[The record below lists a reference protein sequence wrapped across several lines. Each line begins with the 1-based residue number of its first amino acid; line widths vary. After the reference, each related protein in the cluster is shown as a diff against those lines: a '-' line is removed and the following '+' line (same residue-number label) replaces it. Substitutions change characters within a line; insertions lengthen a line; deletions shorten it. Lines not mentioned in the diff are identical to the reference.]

1 MAVEGC
7 AVMVLGVEVCVTVE
21 ITGSSTE
28 VAVTA
33 TEDCCSC
40 RSPGEKY
47 LNLKNSAPME
57 HSLRGFRKESPY
69 PQ

>member
-40 RSPGEKY
+40 RSPGRHHGLVVVVVSFLE
-47 LNLKNSAPME
+47 E
-57 HSLRGFRKESPY
+57 V
-69 PQ
+69 